1 VNQTTSPSPLR
12 LLPMI
17 LVMGGIFFVSHQ
29 PGSEIQLPQ
38 FPGSDKLAHA
48 VAYAVLAGSVLFGLP
63 PSAGR
68 FRRDLVFLFVL
79 CSLYGMTDEIHQ
91 YFVPQR
97 SADPLDWLADSLGA
111 GVFLLAWALCQP
123 SRSARAASRAK

>member
-1 VNQTTSPSPLR
+1 
-12 LLPMI
+12 MM

-29 PGSEIQLPQ
+29 PGSAIHLLQ

-48 VAYAVLAGSVLFGLP
+48 LAYAVLAASVLFALP
-63 PSAGR
+63 PSP
-68 FRRDLVFLFVL
+68 RRPWRGLVLVFVV
-79 CSLYGMTDEIHQ
+79 CSLYGISDEVHQ
-91 YFVPQR
+91 SFIPLR

-111 GVFLLAWALCQP
+111 GVFLLAWAAFQP